1 MNKDDRKLKQTVE
14 ATGPNTQK
22 LANMPDIPVE
32 AKLTWLP
39 NWLRPSIIF
48 LIQVIALIRSAWRQF
63 TRFIARMMPKG
74 LYGRSLIIIVAPM
87 VILQSVLAF
96 VFMERHWQ
104 TVTNRLSGA
113 VTRDIAAI
121 IAVIEQY
128 PQDAENETIIKIA
141 KDQMDLNVALL
152 PAGPLPPP
160 GPKPFFSLLDRALS
174 QKITAQIGKPFWI
187 DTVGRSNLVEV
198 RIKLKDSV
206 LRVFTRRSQT
216 YASNSHIFLIWMIG
230 TSLVL
235 LIVAILFL
243 RNQIRPIQR
252 LANAA
257 EQFGKG
263 QDLANFRPT
272 GAREVRQAAHA
283 FIEMKRRIER
293 QIEQRTTMLAGVSH
307 DLRTVL
313 TRFKLQLALF
323 EDEPEARDMQRDVD
337 EMQHMLEDY
346 LAFARGVSAEKSA
359 TISIPDFL
367 EELSHDAERSGK
379 NLKVTHHGRAEVSIR
394 PQTMKRCLTNL
405 VSNALRYGNAVELT
419 SEQTTNWWIITIDD
433 DGPGIPQSE
442 WETVFKP
449 FYRLDTARNQD
460 ISSTG
465 LGLAIARDIARGHG
479 GDIKLCES
487 PAGGLRATIRLP
499 V

>member
-1 MNKDDRKLKQTVE
+1 MTEKDTGQKRLSANDTVMHQSQTAEKSTVPSW
-14 ATGPNTQK
+14 AQK
-22 LANMPDIPVE
+22 HLPV
-32 AKLTWLP
+32 LFFP
-39 NWLRPSIIF
+39 
-48 LIQVIALIRSAWRQF
+48 LIKALLFIRQLWRRF
-63 TRFIARMMPKG
+63 ARFIARMMPKG

-104 TVTNRLSGA
+104 TVTNRLSEA

-121 IAVIEQY
+121 IAIIERY
-128 PQDAENETIIKIA
+128 PQQDNFETIIEIA
-141 KDQMDLNVALL
+141 KDQMDLNITLL
-152 PAGPLPPP
+152 PEGPLPPP

-174 QKITAQIGKPFWI
+174 QQITAQIGKPFWV

-263 QDLANFRPT
+263 QDIATYRPT

-307 DLRTVL
+307 DLRTIL

-323 EDEPEARDMQRDVD
+323 EDGAEARDMQRDVD

-359 TISIPDFL
+359 IVSIPQML
-367 EELSHDAERSGK
+367 EELSHDATRSGK
-379 NLKVTHHGRAEVSIR
+379 NLQFAHQGRDDVAIR

-405 VSNALRYGNAVELT
+405 ISNALRYGKNVSLK
-419 SEQTTNWWIITIDD
+419 SEQSTNWWTLTIDD
-433 DGPGIPQSE
+433 DGPGIPQKE

-479 GDIKLCES
+479 GDIKLSDS
-487 PAGGLRATIRLP
+487 PMGGLRATIRLP

>member
-1 MNKDDRKLKQTVE
+1 MNSKHGHETQSRKASTDNDSLSV
-14 ATGPNTQK
+14 
-22 LANMPDIPVE
+22 M
-32 AKLTWLP
+32 AKILHFLLT
-39 NWLRPSIIF
+39 
-48 LIQVIALIRSAWRQF
+48 IRQIWRKF
-63 TRFIARMMPKG
+63 ARFIARMMPKG

-104 TVTNRLSGA
+104 TVTNRLSEA

-121 IAVIEQY
+121 IAVIEHY
-128 PQDAENETIIKIA
+128 PQDQDHQTIIQIA
-141 KDQMDLNVALL
+141 KNQMDLNVALL

-174 QKITAQIGKPFWI
+174 QKITSQIGKPFWI

-198 RIKLKDSV
+198 RIKLDTAT
-206 LRVFTRRSQT
+206 LRVFTRRNQT
-216 YASNSHIFLIWMIG
+216 YASNSHIFLIWMLG

-252 LANAA
+252 LASAA

-263 QDLANFRPT
+263 QEIANFRPT

-283 FIEMKRRIER
+283 FLEMKRRIER

-359 TISIPDFL
+359 TIAIPDL
-367 EELSHDAERSGK
+367 LAELSNDATRSGK
-379 NLKVTHHGRAEVSIR
+379 ELDVSHIGQTNVAIR

-405 VSNALRYGNAVELT
+405 ISNALRYGNLVKVQ
-419 SEQTTNWWIITIDD
+419 SEQSTNWWTITIDD
-433 DGPGIPQSE
+433 DGPGIPQE
-442 WETVFKP
+442 AWETVFKP

-479 GDIKLCES
+479 GDIKLCDS
-487 PAGGLRATIRLP
+487 PKGGLRATLRIP

>member
-1 MNKDDRKLKQTVE
+1 MNDQAHSEDPKRKDASSKDLVVTPQPPHQPK
-14 ATGPNTQK
+14 G
-22 LANMPDIPVE
+22 
-32 AKLTWLP
+32 
-39 NWLRPSIIF
+39 
-48 LIQVIALIRSAWRQF
+48 LIARLFALFSLIRQTWQ
-63 TRFIARMMPKG
+63 RFARMIARMMPKG

-104 TVTNRLSGA
+104 TVTNRLSEA
-113 VTRDIAAI
+113 VTQDIAAI
-121 IAVIEQY
+121 IAMVEQY
-128 PQDAENETIIKIA
+128 PREEDHSAIIKIA
-141 KDQMDLNVALL
+141 KDKLDLNVALL
-152 PAGPLPPP
+152 PHGPLPPP
-160 GPKPFFSLLDRALS
+160 GPKPFFNVLDRALS
-174 QKITAQIGKPFWI
+174 QKITAHIDKPFWV
-187 DTVGRSNLVEV
+187 DTVGRSNLVEI
-198 RIKLKDSV
+198 RIKLDSAV

-216 YASNSHIFLIWMIG
+216 YASNSHIFLIWMLG

-252 LANAA
+252 LASAA

-263 QDLANFRPT
+263 QDIANFRPA

-307 DLRTVL
+307 DLRTIL

-323 EDEPEARDMQRDVD
+323 DDEPEARDMQRDVD

-346 LAFARGVSAEKSA
+346 LAFARGVSAEKSS
-359 TISIPDFL
+359 TIIIPDLML
-367 EELSHDAERSGK
+367 ELQRDAEREGKYLSVSHSGD
-379 NLKVTHHGRAEVSIR
+379 NEVDIR

-405 VSNALRYGNAVELT
+405 ISNAMRYGETIQLS
-419 SEQTTNWWIITIDD
+419 SERSDNWWTLTLDD
-433 DGPGIPQSE
+433 DGPGIPQEELES
-442 WETVFKP
+442 VFRP

-460 ISSTG
+460 ITSTG

-479 GDIKLCES
+479 GDIKLGES
-487 PAGGLRATIRLP
+487 PLGGLRATIRLP
-499 V
+499 A